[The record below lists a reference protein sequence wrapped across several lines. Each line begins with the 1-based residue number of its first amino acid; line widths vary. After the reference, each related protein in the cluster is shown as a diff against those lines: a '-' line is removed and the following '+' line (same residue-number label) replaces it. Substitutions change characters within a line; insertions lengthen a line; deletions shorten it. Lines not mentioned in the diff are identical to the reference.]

1 MNADVSYCYVWKT
14 LERKT
19 YTVPD
24 VINISFIMA
33 VSKFISVDEMK
44 ELVIVKDLPYSDVS
58 NMLQKKNPDV
68 KGISERSVRRFCSSN
83 NVRKRLNL
91 SKEEFQKII
100 FLEASKVWRLMYL
113 LFMEIILFKKKIT
126 QVIQPLGLHYYHYT
140 NMR

>member
-1 MNADVSYCYVWKT
+1 MDVSFCYVWKT

-33 VSKFISVDEMK
+33 VSKFISVNEMK

-100 FLEASKVWRLMYL
+100 FLEASKV
-113 LFMEIILFKKKIT
+113 
-126 QVIQPLGLHYYHYT
+126 
-140 NMR
+140 